1 MNTKTTLRATF
12 VAAASACLLLAGGAQ
27 AAELATG
34 VYYGGGNN
42 YVPGNWTVT
51 TDFPVELG
59 LRAHVYQQSAPA
71 PTGNVYNIALGSVAS
86 FDWSFDNFSAQA
98 FPTNIVSSLTITNL
112 AGGSV
117 TFDPLAVGDNASNPN
132 GLGGEQNSWRLS
144 FGFLNGSPG
153 FNLGD
158 LNYDANVNSTYN
170 VVWSFSSSQ
179 TGTTTNSIVIQQG
192 SGLAVPEPSTWAL
205 MILGFGG
212 AGAAI
217 RSRRRRLA
225 A

>member
-1 MNTKTTLRATF
+1 MTTKATLRATF
-12 VAAASACLLLAGGAQ
+12 VAAASACLLFAGGAS
-27 AAELATG
+27 AAELAAG
-34 VYYGGGNN
+34 VYYGGGND

-51 TDFPVELG
+51 TDYPVELG
-59 LRAHVYQQSAPA
+59 LRAHVYQQPAQA

-86 FDWSFDNFSAQA
+86 LDWSFDNFSAQF
-98 FPTNIVSSLTITNL
+98 FPTGIVSSLTITNL

-117 TFDPLAVGDNASNPN
+117 TFDPLSVPDNALNPN

-144 FGFLNGSPG
+144 FGFLNGAPG

-170 VVWSFSSSQ
+170 VVWSFSSSE
-179 TGTTTNSIVIQQG
+179 TGSTTNSIVIQQG
-192 SGLAVPEPSTWAL
+192 SGAAVPESSTWAL
-205 MILGFGG
+205 LILGFGA
-212 AGAAI
+212 AGSAL
-217 RSRRRRLA
+217 RSRRRLA